1 MFYAIAASTDRN
13 VVILNVGDSITIQAD
28 PDGTGSIVNAT
39 AISTDGTIP
48 EPVAAAPE
56 AETEPATEDV
66 EEETTE

>member
-1 MFYAIAASTDRN
+1 M
-13 VVILNVGDSITIQAD
+13 VILNVGDSITIQAD

-48 EPVAAAPE
+48 EPAAAAPE